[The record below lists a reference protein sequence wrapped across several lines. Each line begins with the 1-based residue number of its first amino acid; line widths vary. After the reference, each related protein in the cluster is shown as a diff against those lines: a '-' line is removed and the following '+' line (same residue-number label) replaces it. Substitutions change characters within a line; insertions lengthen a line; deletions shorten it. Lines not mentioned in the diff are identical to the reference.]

1 MKSLKKMSMKDVNYF
16 ISLATYSKDLLN
28 SLPIEKTPQPLQY
41 AVEKLYGKLN
51 QLKNNEVEKLKNL
64 WTSTN
69 FAQKLP
75 KKIDAV
81 GLNTI
86 GSLTDRFTILIIKE
100 WCLRNK
106 SNNEQKADDLFENQ
120 TKDIIRCL
128 AASVPGNS
136 AINSKITNIKTD
148 VIAHDW
154 EDAFFGLLAVNLVL
168 WESQEVLYIKDISL
182 LPAEELRAY
191 IHWFA
196 HGNME
201 RNVLME
207 LCESRYWEK
216 INSLKNEK

>member
-1 MKSLKKMSMKDVNYF
+1 MKDVNYF
-16 ISLATYSKDLLN
+16 VKLSTYAKSLLDT
-28 SLPIEKTPQPLQY
+28 LPIEKEPQPLQY
-41 AVEKLYGKLN
+41 AVEKLYGKLK
-51 QLKNNEVEKLKNL
+51 QIKEDEVEKLKIL
-64 WTSTN
+64 WVKQN
-69 FAQKLP
+69 FIQELP
-75 KKIDAV
+75 KKKDSI

-106 SNNEQKADDLFENQ
+106 SNNVQNANNLFENQ

-128 AASVPGNS
+128 ANSVPGNS

-148 VIAHDW
+148 VIAQDW
-154 EDAFFGLLAVNLVL
+154 EEAFFGLLAVNLVL

>member
-1 MKSLKKMSMKDVNYF
+1 MKDVNYF
-16 ISLATYSKDLLN
+16 VKLSTYAKSLLDT
-28 SLPIEKTPQPLQY
+28 LPIEKEPQPLQY
-41 AVEKLYGKLN
+41 AVEKLYGKLK
-51 QLKNNEVEKLKNL
+51 QIKEDEVEKLKIL
-64 WTSTN
+64 WVKKN
-69 FAQKLP
+69 FIQELP
-75 KKIDAV
+75 KKKDSI

-106 SNNEQKADDLFENQ
+106 SNNVQNANNLFENQ

-128 AASVPGNS
+128 ANSVPGNS

-148 VIAHDW
+148 VIAQDW
-154 EDAFFGLLAVNLVL
+154 EEAFFGLLAVNLVL

>member
-1 MKSLKKMSMKDVNYF
+1 LD
-16 ISLATYSKDLLN
+16 T
-28 SLPIEKTPQPLQY
+28 LPIEKEPQPLQY
-41 AVEKLYGKLN
+41 AVEKLYGKLK
-51 QLKNNEVEKLKNL
+51 QIKEDEVEKLKIL
-64 WTSTN
+64 WVKQN
-69 FAQKLP
+69 FIQELP
-75 KKIDAV
+75 KKKDSI

-106 SNNEQKADDLFENQ
+106 SNNVQNANNLFENQ

-128 AASVPGNS
+128 ANSVPGNS
-136 AINSKITNIKTD
+136 AINSKITNIKTV
-148 VIAHDW
+148 VIAQDW
-154 EDAFFGLLAVNLVL
+154 EEAFFGLLAVNLVL

>member
-1 MKSLKKMSMKDVNYF
+1 MKDVNYF
-16 ISLATYSKDLLN
+16 VKLSTYAKSLLDT
-28 SLPIEKTPQPLQY
+28 LPIEKEPQPLQY
-41 AVEKLYGKLN
+41 AVEKLYGKLK
-51 QLKNNEVEKLKNL
+51 QIKEDEVEKLKIL
-64 WTSTN
+64 WVKQN
-69 FAQKLP
+69 FIQELP
-75 KKIDAV
+75 KKKDSI

-106 SNNEQKADDLFENQ
+106 SNNVQNANNLFENQ

-128 AASVPGNS
+128 ANSVPGNS
-136 AINSKITNIKTD
+136 AINSKITNIKTV
-148 VIAHDW
+148 VIAQDW
-154 EDAFFGLLAVNLVL
+154 EEAFFGLLAVNLVL

>member
-1 MKSLKKMSMKDVNYF
+1 MD
-16 ISLATYSKDLLN
+16 T
-28 SLPIEKTPQPLQY
+28 LPIEKEPQPLQY
-41 AVEKLYGKLN
+41 AVEKLYGKLK
-51 QLKNNEVEKLKNL
+51 QIKEDEVEKLKIL
-64 WTSTN
+64 WVKKN
-69 FAQKLP
+69 FIQELP
-75 KKIDAV
+75 KKKDSI

-106 SNNEQKADDLFENQ
+106 SNNVQNANNLFENQ

-128 AASVPGNS
+128 ANSVPGNS

-148 VIAHDW
+148 VIAQDW
-154 EDAFFGLLAVNLVL
+154 EEAFFGLLAVNLVL

>member
-1 MKSLKKMSMKDVNYF
+1 MKDFNYF
-16 ISLATYSKDLLN
+16 VSLATYAKTLLDT
-28 SLPIEKTPQPLQY
+28 LPIEKEPQPLQY
-41 AVEKLYGKLN
+41 AVEKLYGKLK
-51 QLKNNEVEKLKNL
+51 LIKKNEVEKLKVLWETENL
-64 WTSTN
+64 IQET
-69 FAQKLP
+69 P
-75 KKIDAV
+75 KKSDSI

-86 GSLTDRFTILIIKE
+86 GSLTDRFTILLVKE

-106 SNNEQKADDLFENQ
+106 SNSVQKANDLFENQ

-128 AASVPGNS
+128 AVSVPGNS

-148 VIAHDW
+148 VIAQDW
-154 EDAFFGLLAVNLVL
+154 EEAFFGLLAVNLVL

-207 LCESRYWEK
+207 LCEIRYWEK
-216 INSLKNEK
+216 INTLKNEK